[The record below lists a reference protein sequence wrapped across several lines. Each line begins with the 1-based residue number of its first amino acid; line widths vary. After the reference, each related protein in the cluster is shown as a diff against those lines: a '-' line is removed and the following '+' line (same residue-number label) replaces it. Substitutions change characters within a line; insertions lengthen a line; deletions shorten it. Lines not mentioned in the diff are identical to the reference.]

1 MDALAPIPARGRTF
15 SSRCSIRLSDMDA
28 RGRLRLDA
36 VARYLQ
42 DVASDDVDDTG
53 WGSPDHL
60 WVIRRI
66 RIDVVVPFLED
77 RELELTTWCSGLA
90 AVAAGRRW
98 SLVGNRG
105 GKIDADSVWIHLR
118 RDGKPGSSRSEL
130 WRLHRSCRRSA
141 AIVTRASRRSATHL
155 AAKAPEE
162 ERDAAP
168 DVHRVLMTLGWRE
181 HLRFDLA

>member
-66 RIDVVVPFLED
+66 QIDVVVPFLED

-105 GKIDADSVWIHLR
+105 GKIDADSVWIHLGAR
-118 RDGKPGSSRSEL
+118 RQARLVSIRALASTPKLPPVGSD
-130 WRLHRSCRRSA
+130 CDA
-141 AIVTRASRRSATHL
+141 GVTTFSNHI
-155 AAKAPEE
+155 
-162 ERDAAP
+162 
-168 DVHRVLMTLGWRE
+168 
-181 HLRFDLA
+181 